1 MHVFLSSL
9 FFFVRSEVFLPL
21 LKTFTLFLT
30 TVHTARCFLP
40 LTSLEQRQ
48 QPVLLGGIIYF
59 FSPPKCALM
68 LCFAFLP
75 GIQASHAVSF
85 VSGSFS
91 NNRVRCRAVNT
102 SGPLLFPQAKLN
114 EAKIFYFF
122 DVKKNVKVT
131 ATFFSLDIKL
141 SDLTLVLIKFTRN
154 CL

>member
-1 MHVFLSSL
+1 MHVLFSSL
-9 FFFVRSEVFLPL
+9 FFFCSQRGIFTS

-48 QPVLLGGIIYF
+48 QPVLLGGIIY
-59 FSPPKCALM
+59 SPHPPKCALM

-91 NNRVRCRAVNT
+91 NNTVRCRAVNT

-114 EAKIFYFF
+114 E
-122 DVKKNVKVT
+122 VKVT

>member
-1 MHVFLSSL
+1 MHVLFSSL
-9 FFFVRSEVFLPL
+9 FFFCSQRGI
-21 LKTFTLFLT
+21 FTSFENIHAVPHNCAHSAMFSPAYEFRT
-30 TVHTARCFLP
+30 ASTARFIGRNNIL
-40 LTSLEQRQ
+40 
-48 QPVLLGGIIYF
+48 
-59 FSPPKCALM
+59 SPPSKCALM

-91 NNRVRCRAVNT
+91 NNTVRCRAVNT

-114 EAKIFYFF
+114 E
-122 DVKKNVKVT
+122 VKVT